1 MVFINPRVVDLVAR
15 VSRGDV
21 DLFVLVRVVV
31 FYVGFFFLFLP
42 LTFQA
47 SRRREKEGKT
57 FSLSPPSLFFLS
69 FAAFF
74 RCTGSRET
82 QIPSVFKTKKKL
94 KKTKQDPTHVYLAL
108 EFVRGGEFFRHLR
121 ARGRLPEAAARA
133 YAAEVVVALEAM
145 HDRGIVYRDLKVKKR
160 VSRFS

>member
-1 MVFINPRVVDLVAR
+1 MVGGCTKKN
-15 VSRGDV
+15 
-21 DLFVLVRVVV
+21 
-31 FYVGFFFLFLP
+31 
-42 LTFQA
+42 
-47 SRRREKEGKT
+47 EKEKETARLPGLEKT
-57 FSLSPPSLFFLS
+57 RERGENVFPFPSITFLS

-74 RCTGSRET
+74 RCTGSRQT

-160 VSRFS
+160 VSRFYAKKRITFA